1 MKLGAHAA
9 VLGAIMV
16 GLLAARVLATTSTS
30 ECNSWESSEWSTH
43 QFGCCTRL
51 FCCTSDRRIVVGRT
65 CD

>member
-30 ECNSWESSEWSTH
+30 ECNS
-43 QFGCCTRL
+43 
-51 FCCTSDRRIVVGRT
+51 
-65 CD
+65 